1 MQLRDHTSMS
11 YRGSRIWPPIWVSAE
26 PGTRPRGEVGVLK
39 EVRTYG
45 AEGGETYLIIE
56 HEGTEY
62 AGCLLLDDK
71 VFAKQLA
78 RLLKTCR
85 GMSIREIGSMDL
97 PATLDGIGAFRKAA
111 GW

>member
-1 MQLRDHTSMS
+1 
-11 YRGSRIWPPIWVSAE
+11 
-26 PGTRPRGEVGVLK
+26 VLK

-45 AEGGETYLIIE
+45 VEGGETYLLIE

-71 VFAKQLA
+71 VFAEQLA

-85 GMSIREIGSMDL
+85 GMSIEEIGSMDL
-97 PATLDGIGAFRKAA
+97 PAKLDGIGTFRKAA